1 VKRLLRALRR
11 AATGHDPAAQDSLA
25 DAVDALR
32 AEVADLRH
40 EAASLRAHVQANQEA
55 TAQLVATYRADVADR
70 VRLAAPGRAQ
80 LLSDRIVLDAPLA
93 RRLDVT
99 RLTHGRVVE
108 RSAGELRGL
117 VRVTTTDPHVRTL
130 WEALSDA
137 EATAGAAPRGL
148 PATLLDVPAA
158 VVSTDAG
165 NGLRIS
171 VGGAAGGA
179 AASRPVV
186 AVPKFTYDFAERKT
200 RNFGHWLLDCLPQI
214 AALTAAAP
222 EAAILL
228 PPPIRGFHRSTVA
241 LLGIPQDRLVAWDGA
256 PLACGRVLV
265 VESDGR
271 AGGRPLA
278 SLLEMRASMVARGI
292 AAASPGERRI
302 YVSRRDARAKRRWL
316 SNEPEVER
324 LFMQR
329 GFEIMVMGECPL
341 DEQIRRFRE
350 ARIIA
355 GISGAGLADLV
366 FSAPGAHLVV
376 LLSDGLLSWYAD
388 EEGARS
394 LWLRAAD
401 EGRDDRP
408 VRGDSPHFYVHLAAA
423 FGQPCHCFVGPD
435 ALPLDELAAFT
446 DEVLALVGAERTS

>member
-1 VKRLLRALRR
+1 MKKLLRALRR
-11 AATGHDPAAQDSLA
+11 AATGHDPAAQDRLA

-32 AEVADLRH
+32 ADVADLRH
-40 EAASLRAHVQANQEA
+40 EAASLRAQVQASQEN
-55 TAQLVATYRADVADR
+55 TAQLLATYRTDVADR

-80 LLSDRIVLDAPLA
+80 LLSDSIVLDGPAA

-99 RLTHGRVVE
+99 RLTHGHVVD
-108 RSAGELRGL
+108 RPAAELRGL

-130 WEALSDA
+130 WETLSEADA
-137 EATAGAAPRGL
+137 TSSAVPRGL

-158 VVSTDAG
+158 VVSNEPG
-165 NGLRIS
+165 NGLHIS
-171 VGGAAGGA
+171 VGREGGGP
-179 AASRPVV
+179 AASHRVV

-222 EAAILL
+222 EATILL
-228 PPPIRGFHRSTVA
+228 PPPIRGFHRSTVG
-241 LLGIPQDRLVAWDGA
+241 LLGISQDRLVAWDGA
-256 PLACGRVLV
+256 PVACGRVVV

-271 AGGRPLA
+271 AGGRPLS
-278 SLLEMRASMVARGI
+278 SLLEMRASMMARSI

-316 SNEPEVER
+316 SNEPDVER

-329 GFEIMVMGECPL
+329 GFEIMVMDECPL

-350 ARIIA
+350 ARVIA

-366 FSAPGAHLVV
+366 FSAPGTHLVV
-376 LLSDGLLSWYAD
+376 LLSDSLLSWYAD

-394 LWLRAAD
+394 LWLRTAD
-401 EGRDDRP
+401 EGRDRP
-408 VRGDSPHFYVHLAAA
+408 VRGDSPHFYVHLAGA

-435 ALPLDELAAFT
+435 ALPLDELAAFA
-446 DEVLALVGAERTS
+446 DDVLARVDAEKKP